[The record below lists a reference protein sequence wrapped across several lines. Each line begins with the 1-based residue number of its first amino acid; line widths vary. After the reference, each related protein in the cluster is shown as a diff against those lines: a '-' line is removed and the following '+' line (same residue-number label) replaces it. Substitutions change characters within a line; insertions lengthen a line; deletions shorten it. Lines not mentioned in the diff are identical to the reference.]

1 MNNKNSD
8 IANEQTLLI
17 NFIKDSER
25 TQEDTLKI
33 FKEKV
38 ENIVSRGKDSS
49 KSAKDEKEALSKAI
63 EALYREASVIQK
75 PFGKTV
81 EAIMIEKGLTKTW
94 RGKTILDVPKATELT
109 GLNANV
115 FRTNMHKSECVV
127 DMGTVISMCIGFKL
141 SPILTDRLLQSAGL
155 AFRLDNPEHLAYLF
169 LLEYCMDYSVEQ
181 CNKILEKL
189 GISKTKRLGSYGR
202 GKNGENMEYKKRPKE
217 EPK

>member
-1 MNNKNSD
+1 MNNKNPD
-8 IANEQTLLI
+8 IANEQALLI

-33 FKEKV
+33 FQEKV
-38 ENIVSRGKDSS
+38 ENIVSRGIDSGE
-49 KSAKDEKEALSKAI
+49 SANDEKEALSKAI

-81 EAIMIEKGLTKTW
+81 EAIMIEKGLTKIW
-94 RGKTILDVPKATELT
+94 HGKTILDVPKATELT

-115 FRTNMHKSECVV
+115 FRTNMHRSECVV

-155 AFRLDNPEHLAYLF
+155 AFRLDNPEHLAYLL
-169 LLEYCMDYSVEQ
+169 LLEYCMDYSIEP

-189 GISKTKRLGSYGR
+189 GIPKTKRLGSYGR
-202 GKNGENMEYKKRPKE
+202 EKNGESMEYKKRNK